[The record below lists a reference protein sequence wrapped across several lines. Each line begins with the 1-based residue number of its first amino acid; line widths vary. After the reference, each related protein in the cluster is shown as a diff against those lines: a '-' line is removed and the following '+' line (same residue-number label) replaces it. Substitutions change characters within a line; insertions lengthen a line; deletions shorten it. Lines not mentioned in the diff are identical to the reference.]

1 MAGVRRLINWYNTGN
16 MRVAIVI
23 PAYNEGPVIKSVV
36 AGVDRIFSKSKHTYE
51 VVVIDDKSTD
61 DTAKNAKK
69 ATVVSHI
76 LNQGAGGATST
87 GLAYAEQ
94 HGFDWV
100 ITMDGDGQHDPND
113 ALRCLEHAITK
124 SSDLLIGSRLMDKK
138 GMSKV
143 KLLGNKGLSII
154 TWLLF
159 GVNVTDSQS
168 GLRVFSE
175 KALNTLEWKSTSYD
189 FCSEMIWRAKQNK
202 LKIDE
207 YPIRA
212 IYTDYSKAKGQNNW
226 NAINIVRMLL
236 YRRFVEYLG

>member
-1 MAGVRRLINWYNTGN
+1 
-16 MRVAIVI
+16 MRIAVII

-36 AGVDRIFSKSKHTYE
+36 DGVNRIFLKSKYTYE
-51 VVVIDDKSTD
+51 VVVINDKSTD

-69 ATVVSHI
+69 ATVISHI

-87 GLAYAEQ
+87 GLAYAER
-94 HGFDWV
+94 HSFDWA
-100 ITMDGDGQHDPND
+100 ITMDGDGQHDPGD
-113 ALRCLEHAITK
+113 ALKCLEHAIATN
-124 SSDLLIGSRLMDKK
+124 SDLLIGSRLMDKK
-138 GMSKV
+138 GMSRV

-168 GLRVFSE
+168 GLRIFSR
-175 KALNTLEWKSTSYD
+175 KALDTLEWKSTSYD
-189 FCSEMIWRAKQNK
+189 FCSEMIWRAKQAK
-202 LKIDE
+202 LKINE
-207 YPIRA
+207 YPIKA

-226 NAINIVRMLL
+226 NAINIVRILL